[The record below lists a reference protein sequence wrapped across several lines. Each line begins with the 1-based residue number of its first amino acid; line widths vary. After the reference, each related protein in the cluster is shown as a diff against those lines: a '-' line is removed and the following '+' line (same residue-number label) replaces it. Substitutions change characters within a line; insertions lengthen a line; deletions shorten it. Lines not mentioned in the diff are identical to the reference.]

1 MNDLQ
6 NTEQDAEVILATIE
20 QAVIEVNGDIDETDR
35 HAVETLLHVES
46 RVDATT
52 AEIEA
57 LYGDLESA
65 EKQTEEALDILIL
78 NQLDDE

>member
-20 QAVIEVNGDIDETDR
+20 QAVIEVNRDIDETDR

-65 EKQTEEALDILIL
+65 EKQAEETLDILIL

>member
-20 QAVIEVNGDIDETDR
+20 QAVIEVSRDIDETDR